1 MVAEQLESRGL
12 RDEELLKAFRSVPR
26 HRFVESDEAYGDRA
40 LPVGSGQTI
49 SQPYVVARMTAAARP
64 PTGWRDARVL
74 EVGTGSGYQAALLAE
89 MGADVIS
96 VERRPELARE
106 AAARLSAAGYPD
118 VEVVVGDGS
127 RGWPAK
133 APYAA
138 ILVTAAGPSIP
149 EPLLQ
154 QLAAEG
160 GRLVM
165 PIGGREHQLL
175 TLVERHGSDAT
186 SRVLD
191 PVVFVPLIG
200 EFGFPAE

>member
-12 RDEELLKAFRSVPR
+12 SDEELLSAFRSVPR

-186 SRVLD
+186 SRALD